1 MADVIRDNVMPSAPP
16 GLGQVHLGGGATGA
30 EANEL
35 AAAVA
40 MKKFAAKNGV
50 ASMSALCVV
59 GFDNSNHGTTTGT
72 LSFSSAGANPD
83 GLPAFPWPK
92 AEFPKMKYPFAM
104 NEKANAQE
112 EDRCVQVLKDIIT
125 GQRDAGVHVSAV
137 FIEPMSAI
145 GQEMATPNFYRK
157 IRALTRDEGVAF
169 IVDETKTSMG
179 SSGKNWAHEYWYL
192 GAGDEPDMVTFGGK
206 SGIGGFFSNNECRL
220 SDEESFAF
228 PQNVNMQK
236 LLHYGRTQ
244 QLIEEGDLLH
254 LQNDTASFL
263 KIELGNVGKHTGLV
277 NNVRGYGTHLA
288 FEVEDGDLMQKFLLR
303 NGINVGKC
311 GPNTLALRPSL
322 MLGCFDAAHLRDCIK
337 HYHPNFVLNYQ

>member
-1 MADVIRDNVMPSAPP
+1 M
-16 GLGQVHLGGGATGA
+16 G
-30 EANEL
+30 ANEL

-50 ASMSALCVV
+50 AAMSALCVV

-104 NEKANAQE
+104 NEKANTQE
-112 EDRCVQVLKDIIT
+112 EDRCVQGLKDIIT
-125 GQRDAGVHVSAV
+125 GQREAGVHVSAV

-157 IRALTRDEGVAF
+157 IRALAR
-169 IVDETKTSMG
+169 
-179 SSGKNWAHEYWYL
+179 
-192 GAGDEPDMVTFGGK
+192 DEPDMVTFGGK

-228 PQNVNMQK
+228 PQNVNMQR

-254 LQNDTASFL
+254 LQKDTASFL

-277 NNVRGYGTHLA
+277 ENVRGYGTHLA
-288 FEVEDGDLMQKFLLR
+288 FDVEDGDLMQRFLLR

-322 MLGCFDAAHLRDCIK
+322 MLGCYDAAHLRDCIK
-337 HYHPNFVLNYQ
+337 HYHPNYVLNYQ